1 LYDNICLFL
10 RHYNNEEIKQHM
22 NNVQDNAYSGKRLS
36 LKEGISLF
44 EENLIDLGRIA
55 NQRMKKYHPENIAT
69 FIIDRNITFTNVCIL
84 GCRFCAFSVKP
95 DSKDAYLVSKD
106 EIFDKIEELVRIGGT
121 QVLLQGGIHP
131 KLSLDYYID
140 LLQSIKK
147 KFAVWL
153 HSLSPT
159 EIYCLAKSSGLSI
172 RDVLLKLKDAGL
184 DSLPG
189 AAEILVDRVRK
200 IVSPHKINTAQ
211 WLEVMETAHSIGMH
225 TTATMTFGMMETK
238 AERIEHM
245 LWIRDLQDKTGGF
258 KAFIPW
264 TFSPI
269 NTDFPNIQPA
279 GGIDYLKTLAIS
291 RIMLDNIPNIHTG
304 WVTEGHKLAQIGL
317 SFGANDLGGILME
330 EKVVCATG
338 VSYQMTIAE
347 MIGIIKGAGKIP
359 AQRDTRYEILREF
372 TAEKKVGI

>member
-1 LYDNICLFL
+1 MSDILNKAF
-10 RHYNNEEIKQHM
+10 
-22 NNVQDNAYSGKRLS
+22 SGKRLDF
-36 LKEGISLF
+36 EQGISLF
-44 EENLIDLGRIA
+44 DEDLLALGEVA
-55 NQRMKKYHPENIAT
+55 DKRMKKYHPENVVT
-69 FIIDRNITFTNVCIL
+69 FVIDRNITFTNVCVL

-95 DSKDAYLVSKD
+95 ASREAYLLSNE
-106 EIFDKIEELVRIGGT
+106 EIFHKVEELIEIGGT

-131 KLSLDYYID
+131 GLSLDYYCN
-140 LLQSIKK
+140 LLEGIKK
-147 KFAVWL
+147 RFDVWL

-159 EIYCLAKSSGLSI
+159 EVYCLSKTSGLSLKN
-172 RDVLLKLKDAGL
+172 VLLRLKNAGL

-200 IVSPHKINTAQ
+200 IVSPHKITTVQ

-225 TTATMTFGMMETK
+225 STATMTFGMMETK

-245 LWIRDLQDKTGGF
+245 LEIRDLQDRTGGF

-264 TFSPI
+264 TFSPD
-269 NTDFPNIQPA
+269 NTDFSTLQPA

-317 SFGANDLGGILME
+317 AFGANDLGGILME

-338 VSYQMTIAE
+338 VSYQTSVSK
-347 MIGIIKGAGKIP
+347 MIEIIKGVGKIP
-359 AQRDTRYEILREF
+359 AQRNTRYEILRRF
-372 TAEKKVGI
+372 DK